1 MVNHNQ
7 ENSPLELYAQPQHK
21 IKIEQ
26 IDSHAREI
34 VDSLNRSGFKA
45 YLVGGCIRDLILNK
59 DPKDFDVVTEATPE
73 QIKQTI
79 PRSRIIGRRFKLVH
93 VRKGKQI
100 TEVSTFRS
108 KGGKRTSKT
117 NKGIVLRDNF
127 YGTIREDAFRR
138 DFTIN
143 SLYLDIS
150 DMKIIDYTGGFKDLN
165 NRELTSIG
173 DSKLRFR
180 EDPIRIIR
188 AIRFLCNLDLKMKKS
203 LKKNLINFAYLL
215 QEMPSARKY
224 EEILKLFLTGNA
236 KNNFLALLE
245 FHVLKH
251 LLPVTAKQCT
261 NEKHKSFIL
270 NALSNSDARVK
281 KGLPLTPAFLFSVLL
296 WPSLIERTGD
306 INSKKIKLPALLR
319 SSNII
324 FKQCRQDCFIPK
336 RIESMIKEIWEF
348 QIKLLKFP
356 PKSNL
361 IFSHRRFRAGYDFL
375 LLREEA
381 GVNLGGA
388 GKWWKENQPN
398 FKRHYKNK

>member
-1 MVNHNQ
+1 LVNHNQ

-93 VRKGKQI
+93 VRKGRQI

-165 NRELTSIG
+165 NRELISIG

-188 AIRFLCNLDLKMKKS
+188 AIRFLCNLDLKIKKS

-215 QEMPSARKY
+215 QEVPSARKY

-251 LLPVTAKQCT
+251 LLPITAKQCT

-281 KGLPLTPAFLFSVLL
+281 KGLPLTPAFVFSVLL

-381 GVNLGGA
+381 GVKLGGA

>member
-1 MVNHNQ
+1 MVNPNQ
-7 ENSPLELYAQPQHK
+7 DNSAPELYAQSLHK
-21 IKIEQ
+21 IKIKQ
-26 IDSHAREI
+26 IDSHAKEI
-34 VDSLNRSGFKA
+34 IDSLNKSGFKA
-45 YLVGGCIRDLILNK
+45 YLVGGCIRDLVLKKN
-59 DPKDFDVVTEATPE
+59 PKDFDVVTDATPE
-73 QIKQTI
+73 QIKKAI

-93 VRKGKQI
+93 VRKGRKI

-143 SLYLDIS
+143 SLYLDIC

-165 NRELTSIG
+165 NRELSCIG

-188 AIRFLCNLDLKMKKS
+188 AVRFLCNLDLKLKKS
-203 LKKNLINFAYLL
+203 LKKDLINFAYLL
-215 QEMPSARKY
+215 QEIPSARKY

-245 FHVLKH
+245 LNVLKH
-251 LLPVTAKQCT
+251 LLPMTAKQCI
-261 NEKHKSFIL
+261 NDKHKSFIL

-296 WPSLIERTGD
+296 WPSLTERTGD
-306 INSKKIKLPALLR
+306 INSKKVKLPVLLR

-324 FKQCRQDCFIPK
+324 IKQCRQDCFIPK
-336 RIESMIKEIWEF
+336 RIESIIKEIWEF

-356 PKSNL
+356 PKSKF

-388 GKWWKENQPN
+388 GKWWKENQPKS
-398 FKRHYKNK
+398 KRHYKNK

>member
-1 MVNHNQ
+1 LVNHNQ
-7 ENSPLELYAQPQHK
+7 ENSSLELYAQPQHK

-26 IDSHAREI
+26 IDSHALEI
-34 VDSLNRSGFKA
+34 VDSLNKSGFKA

-73 QIKQTI
+73 QIKQAI

-93 VRKGKQI
+93 VRKGRQI

-108 KGGKRTSKT
+108 KGGSRTSKT
-117 NKGIVLRDNF
+117 DKGIVLRDNF
-127 YGTIREDAFRR
+127 YGTIMEDAFRR

-165 NRELTSIG
+165 NRELSCIG

-188 AIRFLCNLDLKMKKS
+188 AVRFLCNLDLKLKKS
-203 LKKNLINFAYLL
+203 LKKDLINFAHLL
-215 QEMPSARKY
+215 QEIPSARKY

-245 FHVLKH
+245 LNVLKH
-251 LLPVTAKQCT
+251 LLPITAKQCI

-296 WPSLIERTGD
+296 WPSLTERTRD
-306 INSKKIKLPALLR
+306 INSKKVKLPALLR

-324 FKQCRQDCFIPK
+324 IKQCRQDCFIPK
-336 RIESMIKEIWEF
+336 RIENIIKEIWEF

-356 PKSNL
+356 PKSKF

-388 GKWWKENQPN
+388 GKWWKENQPKS
-398 FKRHYKNK
+398 KRHYKNK

>member
-1 MVNHNQ
+1 MVNPNQ
-7 ENSPLELYAQPQHK
+7 DNSAPELYAQSLHK
-21 IKIEQ
+21 IKIKQ
-26 IDSHAREI
+26 IDSHAKEI
-34 VDSLNRSGFKA
+34 IDSLNKSGFKA
-45 YLVGGCIRDLILNK
+45 YLVGGCIRDLVLEKN
-59 DPKDFDVVTEATPE
+59 PKDFDVVTDATPE
-73 QIKQTI
+73 QIKKAI

-93 VRKGKQI
+93 VRKGRKI

>member
-1 MVNHNQ
+1 MVNPNQ
-7 ENSPLELYAQPQHK
+7 KNNSPELYAQSQHK

-26 IDSHAREI
+26 IDSRAREI
-34 VDSLNRSGFKA
+34 IDSLNTSGFKA
-45 YLVGGCIRDLILNK
+45 YLVGGCIRDLVLNK
-59 DPKDFDVVTEATPE
+59 SPKDFDVVTEATPE
-73 QIKQTI
+73 QIKLVI

-93 VRKGKQI
+93 IRKGRKI

-108 KGGKRTSKT
+108 KGGKKTSKT

-127 YGTIREDAFRR
+127 YGTIKEDAFRR

-150 DMKIIDYTGGFKDLN
+150 NMKIIDYTGGFKDLK
-165 NRELTSIG
+165 NRQLSSIG

-188 AIRFLCNLDLKMKKS
+188 AVRFLCNLNLKLKKS
-203 LKKNLINFAYLL
+203 LKKDLINFAHLL
-215 QEMPSARKY
+215 QEIPPARKY

-236 KNNFLALLE
+236 KNILITLLE
-245 FHVLKH
+245 LKILKF
-251 LLPVTAKQCT
+251 LLPITAKQCS
-261 NEKHKSFIL
+261 NEKNKIFIL

-296 WPSLIERTGD
+296 WPGLTKRMGD
-306 INSKKIKLPALLR
+306 INSKKVKLPVLLR

-324 FKQCRQDCFIPK
+324 IEQCRQDCFIPK
-336 RIESMIKEIWEF
+336 RIENMIKEIWEF

-356 PKSNL
+356 PKSKL

-388 GKWWKENQPN
+388 GKWWKENQPKS
-398 FKRHYKNK
+398 KRSYQNK

>member
-7 ENSPLELYAQPQHK
+7 ENSSLELYAQPQHK

-26 IDSHAREI
+26 IDSHALEI
-34 VDSLNRSGFKA
+34 VDSLNKSGFKA

-73 QIKQTI
+73 QIKQAI

-93 VRKGKQI
+93 VRKGRQI

-108 KGGKRTSKT
+108 KGGSRTSKT
-117 NKGIVLRDNF
+117 DKGIVLRDNF
-127 YGTIREDAFRR
+127 YGTIMEDAFRR

-165 NRELTSIG
+165 NRELSCIG

-188 AIRFLCNLDLKMKKS
+188 AVRFLCNLDLKLKKS
-203 LKKNLINFAYLL
+203 LKKDLINFAHLL
-215 QEMPSARKY
+215 QEIPSARKY

-245 FHVLKH
+245 LNVLKH
-251 LLPVTAKQCT
+251 LLPITAKQCI

-296 WPSLIERTGD
+296 WPSLTERTRD
-306 INSKKIKLPALLR
+306 INSKKVKLPALLR

-324 FKQCRQDCFIPK
+324 IKQCRQDCFIPK
-336 RIESMIKEIWEF
+336 RIENIIKEIWEF

-356 PKSNL
+356 PKSKF

-388 GKWWKENQPN
+388 GKWWKENQPKS
-398 FKRHYKNK
+398 KRHYKNK

>member
-1 MVNHNQ
+1 LVNHNQ

>member
-7 ENSPLELYAQPQHK
+7 ENSSPELYAQPQHK

-26 IDSHAREI
+26 IDCHAREI
-34 VDSLNRSGFKA
+34 VNSLNKSGFKA
-45 YLVGGCIRDLILNK
+45 YLVGGCIRDLILDKN
-59 DPKDFDVVTEATPE
+59 PKDFDVVTEATPE
-73 QIKQTI
+73 QIKEAI

-100 TEVSTFRS
+100 TEVSTFRAQ
-108 KGGKRTSKT
+108 GGKRTSKT

-143 SLYLDIS
+143 SLYLDIN

-165 NRELTSIG
+165 KRELSSIG

-188 AIRFLCNLDLKMKKS
+188 AVRFQCNLDLKLKKS

-215 QEMPSARKY
+215 QEIPSARKY

-245 FHVLKH
+245 LHVLKY
-251 LLPVTAKQCT
+251 LLPITAKQCT

-296 WPSLIERTGD
+296 WPSLTERTGD
-306 INSKKIKLPALLR
+306 INSKKVKLPVLLR

-324 FKQCRQDCFIPK
+324 IKQCRQDCFIPK
-336 RIESMIKEIWEF
+336 RIESIIKEIWEF

-356 PKSNL
+356 PKSKF

-388 GKWWKENQPN
+388 GKWWKENQPKS
-398 FKRHYKNK
+398 KRHYKNK

>member
-1 MVNHNQ
+1 LVNPNQ
-7 ENSPLELYAQPQHK
+7 KNNPPELYAQSQHK

-34 VDSLNRSGFKA
+34 IDGLNTSGFKA
-45 YLVGGCIRDLILNK
+45 YLVGGCIRDLVLK
-59 DPKDFDVVTEATPE
+59 KSPKDFDVVTEATPE
-73 QIKQTI
+73 QIKQVI

-93 VRKGKQI
+93 IRKGRKI

-108 KGGKRTSKT
+108 KGGKKTSKT

-127 YGTIREDAFRR
+127 YGTIKEDAFRR

-150 DMKIIDYTGGFKDLN
+150 DMKIIDYTGGFKDLK
-165 NRELTSIG
+165 NRQLSSIG

-188 AIRFLCNLDLKMKKS
+188 AVRFLCNLNLKLKKS
-203 LKKNLINFAYLL
+203 LKKDLINFAHLL
-215 QEMPSARKY
+215 QEISPARKY

-236 KNNFLALLE
+236 KINLITLLE
-245 FHVLKH
+245 LKILKF
-251 LLPVTAKQCT
+251 LLPITDKQCS
-261 NEKHKSFIL
+261 NEKNRFFIL
-270 NALSNSDARVK
+270 NSLSNSDTRVK

-296 WPSLIERTGD
+296 WPGLTERIGD
-306 INSKKIKLPALLR
+306 VNSKKVKLPTLLR

-324 FKQCRQDCFIPK
+324 IKQCRQDCFIPK
-336 RIESMIKEIWEF
+336 RIENMIKEIWEF
-348 QIKLLKFP
+348 QVKLLKFP
-356 PKSNL
+356 PKSKL

-375 LLREEA
+375 LLREDS

-388 GKWWKENQPN
+388 GKWWKENQPES
-398 FKRHYKNK
+398 KRSYQNK

>member
-93 VRKGKQI
+93 VRKGRQI

-165 NRELTSIG
+165 NRELISIG

-188 AIRFLCNLDLKMKKS
+188 AIRFLCNLDLKIKKS

-215 QEMPSARKY
+215 QEIPSARKY

-251 LLPVTAKQCT
+251 LLPITAKQCT

-381 GVNLGGA
+381 GVKLGGA